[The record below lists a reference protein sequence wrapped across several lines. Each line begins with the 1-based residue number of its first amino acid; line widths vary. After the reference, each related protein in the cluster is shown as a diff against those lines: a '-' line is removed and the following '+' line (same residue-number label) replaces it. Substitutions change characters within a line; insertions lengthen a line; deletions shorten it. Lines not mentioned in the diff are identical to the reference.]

1 MLSPLGIE
9 VIPQGLLGIPSC
21 EEPFPSFVENAITKA
36 RHASKLSGLPALADD
51 SGICV
56 DALNGLP
63 GVLSAR
69 FALSDQ
75 KKDPSDEDNN
85 ALLIK
90 KLAGVSQ
97 RSAHFTCTLVYLESA
112 DDPEPLIAVGKWHGQ
127 IIETP
132 KGQAGFGYDPL
143 FFVPELGKTA
153 AELSAEEKN
162 SSKEI
167 EANTNPRINYF
178 RLAFII
184 PNSVSQFVKSSY
196 ISLGFGG
203 NVSSFFTH
211 IL

>member
-1 MLSPLGIE
+1 MPTKKIVLASNNAGKVKEFNALLSPLGVE

-75 KKDPSDEDNN
+75 KKDPSDDDNN

-90 KLAGVSQ
+90 KLTGVSQ
-97 RSAHFTCTLVYLESA
+97 RSAHFTCTLVYLDSA

-127 IIETP
+127 IIESP
-132 KGQAGFGYDPL
+132 KGESGFGYDPL
-143 FFVPELGKTA
+143 FLIPELGKTA
-153 AELSAEEKN
+153 AELSSEEKN
-162 SSKEI
+162 KISHRALALEQLMSSLK
-167 EANTNPRINYF
+167 N
-178 RLAFII
+178 
-184 PNSVSQFVKSSY
+184 K
-196 ISLGFGG
+196 ISA
-203 NVSSFFTH
+203 
-211 IL
+211 

>member
-1 MLSPLGIE
+1 MPAKKIVLASNNAGKVKEFNALLSPLGIE

-90 KLAGVSQ
+90 QLIGVNQ

-127 IIETP
+127 IIDSP
-132 KGQAGFGYDPL
+132 KGASGFGYDPL
-143 FFVPELGKTA
+143 FLIPELGKTA
-153 AELSAEEKN
+153 AELSPNEKN
-162 SSKEI
+162 QMSHRALALEQLMQSLKNKISS
-167 EANTNPRINYF
+167 
-178 RLAFII
+178 
-184 PNSVSQFVKSSY
+184 
-196 ISLGFGG
+196 
-203 NVSSFFTH
+203 
-211 IL
+211 

>member
-1 MLSPLGIE
+1 MPTKKIVLASNNAGKVKEFNALLSPLGVE

-75 KKDPSDEDNN
+75 KKDPSDDDNN

-90 KLAGVSQ
+90 KLTGVSQ
-97 RSAHFTCTLVYLESA
+97 RSAHFTCTLVYLDSA
-112 DDPEPLIAVGKWHGQ
+112 DDPEPLIAVGKWYGQ
-127 IIETP
+127 IIESP
-132 KGQAGFGYDPL
+132 KGESGFGYDPL
-143 FFVPELGKTA
+143 FLIPELGKTA
-153 AELSAEEKN
+153 AELSSEEKN
-162 SSKEI
+162 KISHRALALEQLMSSLK
-167 EANTNPRINYF
+167 N
-178 RLAFII
+178 
-184 PNSVSQFVKSSY
+184 K
-196 ISLGFGG
+196 ISA
-203 NVSSFFTH
+203 
-211 IL
+211 

>member
-1 MLSPLGIE
+1 MPTKKIVLASNNAGKVKEFNVLLSPLGVE

-56 DALNGLP
+56 DALHGLP

-75 KKDPSDEDNN
+75 KKDPSDDDNN

-90 KLAGVSQ
+90 KLAGASQ
-97 RSAHFTCTLVYLESA
+97 RNAHFTCTLVYLESA

-127 IIETP
+127 IIESP
-132 KGQAGFGYDPL
+132 KGESGFGYDPL
-143 FFVPELGKTA
+143 FLIPELGKTV
-153 AELSAEEKN
+153 AELSSEEKN
-162 SSKEI
+162 KISHRALALGQLMSSLK
-167 EANTNPRINYF
+167 N
-178 RLAFII
+178 
-184 PNSVSQFVKSSY
+184 K
-196 ISLGFGG
+196 ISA
-203 NVSSFFTH
+203 
-211 IL
+211 

>member
-1 MLSPLGIE
+1 MPAKKIVLASNNAGKVKEFNSLLSPLGIE

-75 KKDPSDEDNN
+75 KKDPSDQDNN

-90 KLAGVSQ
+90 QLMGINQ

-127 IIETP
+127 IIDSP
-132 KGQAGFGYDPL
+132 KGASGFGYDPL
-143 FFVPELGKTA
+143 FLIPELGKTA
-153 AELSAEEKN
+153 AELSPEEKN
-162 SSKEI
+162 KMSHR
-167 EANTNPRINYF
+167 A
-178 RLAFII
+178 LALEQLMHSLK
-184 PNSVSQFVKSSY
+184 NK
-196 ISLGFGG
+196 ISA
-203 NVSSFFTH
+203 
-211 IL
+211 

>member
-1 MLSPLGIE
+1 MPAKKIVLASNNAGKVKEFNSLLSPIGIE

-75 KKDPSDEDNN
+75 KKDPSDQDNN

-90 KLAGVSQ
+90 QLMGINQ

-127 IIETP
+127 IIDSP
-132 KGQAGFGYDPL
+132 KGASGFGYDPL
-143 FFVPELGKTA
+143 FLIPELGKTA
-153 AELSAEEKN
+153 AELSPEEKN
-162 SSKEI
+162 KMSHR
-167 EANTNPRINYF
+167 A
-178 RLAFII
+178 LALEQLMQSLK
-184 PNSVSQFVKSSY
+184 NK
-196 ISLGFGG
+196 ISA
-203 NVSSFFTH
+203 
-211 IL
+211 

>member
-1 MLSPLGIE
+1 MPAKKIVLASNNAGKVKEFNALLSPLGIE

-75 KKDPSDEDNN
+75 KKDPSDQDNN

-90 KLAGVSQ
+90 QLMGINQ

-127 IIETP
+127 IIDSP
-132 KGQAGFGYDPL
+132 KGASGFGYDPL
-143 FFVPELGKTA
+143 FLIPELGKTA
-153 AELSAEEKN
+153 AELSPEEKN
-162 SSKEI
+162 KMSHR
-167 EANTNPRINYF
+167 A
-178 RLAFII
+178 LALEQLMQSLK
-184 PNSVSQFVKSSY
+184 NK
-196 ISLGFGG
+196 ISA
-203 NVSSFFTH
+203 
-211 IL
+211 

>member
-1 MLSPLGIE
+1 MPTKKIVLASNNAGKVKEFNALLSPLGVE

-63 GVLSAR
+63 GVVSAR

-75 KKDPSDEDNN
+75 KKDPSDDDNN

-90 KLAGVSQ
+90 KLTGVSQ
-97 RSAHFTCTLVYLESA
+97 RSAHFTCTLVYLDSA

-127 IIETP
+127 IIESP
-132 KGQAGFGYDPL
+132 KGESGFGYDPL
-143 FFVPELGKTA
+143 FLIPELGKTA
-153 AELSAEEKN
+153 AELSSEEKN
-162 SSKEI
+162 KISHRALALEQLMSSLK
-167 EANTNPRINYF
+167 N
-178 RLAFII
+178 
-184 PNSVSQFVKSSY
+184 K
-196 ISLGFGG
+196 ISA
-203 NVSSFFTH
+203 
-211 IL
+211 

>member
-1 MLSPLGIE
+1 MPAKKIVLASNNAGKVKEFNSLLSPLGIE

-75 KKDPSDEDNN
+75 KKDPSDQDNN

-90 KLAGVSQ
+90 QLMGINQ

-127 IIETP
+127 IIDSP
-132 KGQAGFGYDPL
+132 KGASGFGYDPL
-143 FFVPELGKTA
+143 FLIPELGKTA
-153 AELSAEEKN
+153 AELSPEEKN
-162 SSKEI
+162 KMSHR
-167 EANTNPRINYF
+167 A
-178 RLAFII
+178 LALEQLMQSLK
-184 PNSVSQFVKSSY
+184 NK
-196 ISLGFGG
+196 ISA
-203 NVSSFFTH
+203 
-211 IL
+211 

>member
-1 MLSPLGIE
+1 MPAKKIVLASNNAGKVKEFNSLLSPLGIE

-75 KKDPSDEDNN
+75 KKDPSDQDNN

-90 KLAGVSQ
+90 QLMGINQ

-127 IIETP
+127 IIDSP
-132 KGQAGFGYDPL
+132 KGASGFGYDPL
-143 FFVPELGKTA
+143 FLIPELGKTA
-153 AELSAEEKN
+153 AELSPEEKN
-162 SSKEI
+162 KMSHRALALEQLMQSLKNKISS
-167 EANTNPRINYF
+167 
-178 RLAFII
+178 
-184 PNSVSQFVKSSY
+184 
-196 ISLGFGG
+196 
-203 NVSSFFTH
+203 
-211 IL
+211 